1 MKITAVPVTLMSGL
15 PGAGK
20 DTWLARHR
28 SQLPVVSLDA
38 VRDDLDL
45 DARDNQ
51 GEVIQAAREQCRAHL
66 RAGLDFAFN
75 ATNITRQVRR
85 RWIDLFADYG
95 ARIEIAYLEPE
106 LATIL
111 ARNKRRKHPVP
122 EK

>member
-1 MKITAVPVTLMSGL
+1 MDPT
-15 PGAGK
+15 
-20 DTWLARHR
+20 
-28 SQLPVVSLDA
+28 
-38 VRDDLDL
+38 
-45 DARDNQ
+45 DNQ
-51 GEVIQAAREQCRAHL
+51 GEVIQAARERCREHL

-122 EK
+122 ENVILGLSEKTEPPTVTECHALTYFGSGC